1 MKEKYCMI
9 EKYRVF
15 YIGILLFFLSIMYRN
30 FVYKLKLK
38 IYKCFFDVWIDFNW
52 YKVDYDENYFKINN
66 IL

>member
-1 MKEKYCMI
+1 MI

>member
-1 MKEKYCMI
+1 MI

-38 IYKCFFDVWIDFNW
+38 IYICFVDVWIDFNW